1 MAKKAEVKKST
12 YTHKQCGFC
21 MVIDYE
27 FLNYKGE
34 PIMGQ
39 CIWRNGRF
47 LINEKVDCKKLWIP
61 KDQKE

>member
-1 MAKKAEVKKST
+1 
-12 YTHKQCGFC
+12 